1 MVAGRDDGSKRSAP
15 VKRKRARAPRVRSGC
30 KTCKIRHLKCDEA
43 KPVCYRCRQA
53 QIKCDGYEY
62 AEPEIIDYP
71 EGHPEYN
78 TLQPIKLT
86 QSPTSNTTYQDGYLN
101 HAVQYTIQDLT
112 DSTASTSFW
121 LDLLPLSI
129 SQIEATRYALIALG
143 AAHIDFLSQ
152 RTDGGNNTT
161 MAEGEHERLVMLHYN
176 MAIRHLQP
184 LLSKATQA
192 DTEAALVCC
201 ILFICIENI
210 RGHYA
215 ESLKHL
221 QSGVGLLVSL
231 MAPDSKQELPATRK
245 ARLPV
250 ALQRAISSAGHRRR
264 NIDYIAILFS
274 RLCLETHILTDDE
287 VVPLTTVSRARS
299 DFGGAESHL
308 ALPITTLDFARAELH
323 SFEVAHDMFY
333 QQVYSNIAKRPLD
346 AGAGQD
352 RQNECFLTLFS
363 EDEKAAYQR
372 IYQQFWRWSAR
383 FDQYMREAHQG
394 SPRDQSD
401 ASKIRLRQ
409 KTWVAILDEA
419 PWTFDGPRLPALGV
433 LDEFLPDVEAI
444 IRLRGASP
452 RRLFTFGADVLPY
465 LALAGCLT
473 EDLGLLRRI
482 VGALRLLDRREGLWD
497 SKDLAEIFEASI
509 VACSGDG
516 LAARGGA
523 RGILHM
529 ARTLSDRKIPCISRN
544 NSIVLLARS
553 IEQ

>member
-1 MVAGRDDGSKRSAP
+1 M
-15 VKRKRARAPRVRSGC
+15 
-30 KTCKIRHLKCDEA
+30 
-43 KPVCYRCRQA
+43 
-53 QIKCDGYEY
+53 
-62 AEPEIIDYP
+62 
-71 EGHPEYN
+71 
-78 TLQPIKLT
+78 QPIKLT
-86 QSPTSNTTYQDGYLN
+86 QSPASNTTYQDRYLS

-112 DSTASTSFW
+112 DSTASTDFW

-143 AAHIDFLSQ
+143 AAHMDFLSHQ
-152 RTDGGNNTT
+152 PDGGKNTPI
-161 MAEGEHERLVMLHYN
+161 AEGKHERLVMLHYN
-176 MAIRHLQP
+176 LAIRHLQP
-184 LLSKATQA
+184 LLSKATQT
-192 DTEAALVCC
+192 DIEAALVCC

-308 ALPITTLDFARAELH
+308 ALPITTLDAARAELH

-333 QQVYSNIAKRPLD
+333 QQVYSSITKRPLNT
-346 AGAGQD
+346 GAGQD

-383 FDQYMREAHQG
+383 FDQYMLESAQHGDRG
-394 SPRDQSD
+394 RSPRDQSD
-401 ASKIRLRQ
+401 ASKIRLLQ

-419 PWTFDGPRLPALGV
+419 PWTFDGQRLPALGV

-509 VACSGDG
+509 VACTEDG

-529 ARTLSDRKIPCISRN
+529 ARTLSDMKIPCISRN

-553 IEQ
+553 ME